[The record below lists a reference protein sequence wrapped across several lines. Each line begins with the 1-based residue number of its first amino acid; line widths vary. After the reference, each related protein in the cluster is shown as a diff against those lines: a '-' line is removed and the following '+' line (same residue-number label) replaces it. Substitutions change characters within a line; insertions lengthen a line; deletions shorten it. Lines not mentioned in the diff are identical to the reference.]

1 MSAKPNPLNIR
12 PADTND
18 LDMLADFNSQ
28 LIKDEQHSNPMN
40 VIELKQ
46 RMSNWLER
54 EYSAMVVEISNRAAG
69 YVLWR
74 QEDDHLYIRQFFIVP
89 ELRRHGIG
97 KDVIFALKNS
107 HWKGKKLR
115 LEVLINN
122 VGARRFWG
130 STGFS
135 EYCLTLECT
144 NSQ

>member
-54 EYSAMVVEISNRAAG
+54 EYSAMVVVVSNRAAG

-97 KDVIFALKNS
+97 
-107 HWKGKKLR
+107 
-115 LEVLINN
+115 
-122 VGARRFWG
+122 
-130 STGFS
+130 
-135 EYCLTLECT
+135 
-144 NSQ
+144 